1 MSSFEKLNTKQNYN
15 IMKKI
20 IALSAI
26 LTLGLGFTASAQQ
39 KKAVKQTVKTATATL
54 PVSDAEITA
63 AAKKNVNSLS
73 KVVALTDNDKQ
84 MYQGLFETKY
94 RMLQQAAKN
103 GNSTAERESVYTSI
117 DAKLRASLNAGQ
129 MAKLDAKPAVLKEL
143 TH

>member
-54 PVSDAEITA
+54 PVSDTEITA
-63 AAKKNVNSLS
+63 AAKKNVNSLN
-73 KVVALTDNDKQ
+73 KVIALTDNDKQ

-117 DAKLRASLNAGQ
+117 DAKLRASLNAAQ
-129 MAKLDAKPAVLKEL
+129 MAKLDAKPALLKEL

>member
-63 AAKKNVNSLS
+63 AAKKNVNSLN
-73 KVVALTDNDKQ
+73 KVIALTDNDKQ

-103 GNSTAERESVYTSI
+103 GNSIAERESVYTSI

-129 MAKLDAKPAVLKEL
+129 MAKLDAKPALLKEL